1 MAKKQNECLN
11 FIKGIACFGIVY
23 MHTGYKCM
31 LSSMIVN
38 LFRFAVPIFFMISG
52 YYSYGTDKAI
62 IEKRTRKKVFRM
74 LKMGVGTLVLYNLWS
89 VVINPMI
96 TGRSVNVMQ

>member
-23 MHTGYKCM
+23 MHTGYNCM

-52 YYSYGTDKAI
+52 YYSYGMDKAI
-62 IEKRTRKKVFRM
+62 IEKEQGKKYLEC
-74 LKMGVGTLVLYNLWS
+74 LKWEWEPLYYIICGVWLL
-89 VVINPMI
+89 I
-96 TGRSVNVMQ
+96 R